1 MANLSG
7 VRIGC
12 AMTGSFCTFD
22 RTFAVWEELR
32 RAGAELL
39 PIMSF
44 NAYELSTRFMEAE
57 EARRRFR
64 EITGKL
70 ILHTLPDVEP
80 LGPKKLVD
88 LLIVLPCTGNTLAKL
103 ARGIADTP
111 VTLAVKSVLRN
122 GSPVLLGV
130 STNDG
135 LTRNGESI
143 GILAREKHV
152 YFIPYGQD
160 DSEHKPGS
168 LVADFAQ
175 TAQAAEAALRGEQME
190 PRLTRG

>member
-1 MANLSG
+1 MEQRN
-7 VRIGC
+7 IGFALC
-12 AMTGSFCTFD
+12 GSFCTLEK
-22 RTFAVWEELR
+22 AIGALEEL
-32 RAGAELL
+32 AERYASIW
-39 PIMSF
+39 PVMSEVT
-44 NAYELSTRFMEAE
+44 ACTDTRFGQA
-57 EARRRFR
+57 ARFR
-64 EITGKL
+64 ERVEELCGKKIITTVKEAEPIGPQKL
-70 ILHTLPDVEP
+70 LDA
-80 LGPKKLVD
+80 LV
-88 LLIVLPCTGNTLAKL
+88 ICPCTGNTLAKL